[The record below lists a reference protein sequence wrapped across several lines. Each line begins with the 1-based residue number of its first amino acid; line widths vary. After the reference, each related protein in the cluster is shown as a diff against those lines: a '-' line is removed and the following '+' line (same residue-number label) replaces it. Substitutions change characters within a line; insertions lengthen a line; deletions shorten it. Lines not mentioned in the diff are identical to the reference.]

1 MSADVVL
8 DTNVLLYSIS
18 LLPAEQAKRSTAI
31 ALIARNHWGTC
42 TQVLQEFYVNAVRG
56 KIPALSEAQALDSVG
71 LFMCRPCV
79 GMSPT
84 LMLGAVALHQH
95 YKISYWDAAVIVSAK
110 ALGAGTLYSED
121 LNHGQIYDGVRVEN
135 PFI

>member
-8 DTNVLLYSIS
+8 DTNVLLYSIA
-18 LLPAEQAKRSTAI
+18 LLPAEQQKRTTAI
-31 ALIARNHWGTC
+31 TLIAGNDWGTC

-56 KIPALSEAQALDSVG
+56 KIPALTEAQALDSVG
-71 LFMCRPCV
+71 LFMRRPCV

-84 LMLGAVALHQH
+84 LMLGAVALHQR
-95 YKISYWDAAVIVSAK
+95 YTISYWDAAVIASAK
-110 ALGAGTLYSED
+110 ALGAATLYSED

-135 PFI
+135 PFL

>member
-8 DTNVLLYSIS
+8 DTSVLLYSIS
-18 LLPAEQAKRSTAI
+18 LLPAEQHQRSIAI
-31 ALIARNHWGTC
+31 ALIASNHWGTC

-56 KIPALSEAQALDSVG
+56 KVPALTEAQALDSVG
-71 LFMCRPCV
+71 LFMRRPCV

-84 LMLGAVALHQH
+84 LMVGAVALHQR
-95 YKISYWDAAVIVSAK
+95 YKISYWDAAVLVSAK

-121 LNHGQIYDGVRVEN
+121 LIHGQIYDGVRVEN

>member
-1 MSADVVL
+1 MSAVVVL
-8 DTNVLLYSIS
+8 DTNVLLYAIS
-18 LLPAEQAKRSTAI
+18 LLPAEQHKRSTAI
-31 ALIARNHWGTC
+31 ALIASNNWGTC

-56 KIPALSEAQALDSVG
+56 KVPALTEAQALDSVG
-71 LFMCRPCV
+71 LFMQRPCV

-84 LMLGAVALHQH
+84 LMLGAVALHQR
-95 YKISYWDAAVIVSAK
+95 YKISYWDAAVLVSAK

-121 LNHGQIYDGVRVEN
+121 LNPGQIYDGVRVEN

>member
-18 LLPAEQAKRSTAI
+18 LLSADQHKRRTSI
-31 ALIARNHWGTC
+31 ALIASNDWGTC

-56 KIPALSEAQALDSVG
+56 KVPALTEAQALDSVG
-71 LFMCRPCV
+71 LFMHRPCV

-84 LMLGAVALHQH
+84 LMLGAVALHQR
-95 YKISYWDAAVIVSAK
+95 YKISYWDAAMIVSTK
-110 ALGAGTLYSED
+110 ALGATTLYSED

-135 PFI
+135 PFM